1 MPFFVGTSW
10 LYISYSEVESDVSE
24 VKMEHEL
31 EDLPP
36 TTGKEALCFISQQH
50 FFLPLCLRFSLES
63 VVQCLFFFPAQAV
76 SEALGPWCVIQ
87 RSSGSVW
94 QKASR
99 TKPPHRIATS
109 TVSLAKTS
117 CLRSATWL
125 STRSDTRDTTIS
137 LHYTSIQR
145 LLCVLCFLIGC
156 RFVNMKA
163 IIHRLGFV
171 LVCVTSHE
179 RQGDFD
185 EIPAHKQLNETSQMW
200 QWWHLNMQIEYC

>member
-10 LYISYSEVESDVSE
+10 LYISYSEVESDVPE
-24 VKMEHEL
+24 VKTEHEL

-36 TTGKEALCFISQQH
+36 TTGKETSCFISWQH
-50 FFLPLCLRFSLES
+50 FFFPLFA
-63 VVQCLFFFPAQAV
+63 FFPRISGPMSVFPFFPVQAV
-76 SEALGPWCVIQ
+76 SEALGHWCVIQ

-145 LLCVLCFLIGC
+145 LLCVLCF
-156 RFVNMKA
+156 
-163 IIHRLGFV
+163 
-171 LVCVTSHE
+171 
-179 RQGDFD
+179 
-185 EIPAHKQLNETSQMW
+185 W
-200 QWWHLNMQIEYC
+200 